1 MYKRLEEWDIGLR
14 NKYIDII
21 LSILLTCQ
29 YIDIFFNLFRIG
41 SLWIKD
47 LMLLDLEGLEVFN
60 ALKYSLE

>member
-21 LSILLTCQ
+21 FSILLTCQ